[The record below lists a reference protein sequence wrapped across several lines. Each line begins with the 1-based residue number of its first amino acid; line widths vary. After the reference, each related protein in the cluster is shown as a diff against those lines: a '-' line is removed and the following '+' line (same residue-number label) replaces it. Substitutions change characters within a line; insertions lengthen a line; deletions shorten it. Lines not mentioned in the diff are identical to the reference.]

1 MRVAGLFLLCS
12 ALLPLGPALAQT
24 QPQTGVYPGAPSDPA
39 IPADPNHHIEVPGQ
53 GAQDPARS
61 EYLEGWSK
69 DMPKCMA
76 TLLARRMVEAEANQ
90 VCVKILTDL
99 GEHRFW

>member
-1 MRVAGLFLLCS
+1 MNLFPAILAAIAALLIVCS
-12 ALLPLGPALAQT
+12 ANAQT

-39 IPADPNHHIEVPGQ
+39 IPANPDRHIEAPGQ

-61 EYLEGWSK
+61 EYLEGWSM

-76 TLLARRMVEAEANQ
+76 TLLARQEKEAEARQ

-99 GEHRFW
+99 GE